1 MKNKIFIL
9 IQILF
14 ITFVSGQTKQIGRE
28 VPLDVDIMYKKGLKY
43 LAKIQ
48 QPDGS
53 FPGSYGKYP
62 SVTGMAVLCFIASGE
77 DPNYGPYKTH
87 IKKAVNFILSKQ
99 DANGFFGINMYN
111 QNYTTLCLAEMVGAI
126 QDERLGKSLEK
137 AVKQILT
144 AQSHNSAG
152 GWYYDPK
159 QKSRALS
166 TITGAALVGLLS
178 ARNAGVE
185 VPQKAIDK
193 GLAIFTKYQAGS
205 GRIGYMGPTDDSRF
219 GRTALASLCFHLAR
233 KKDHTTARKA
243 AVALR
248 TIRFKLSSGT
258 HDWYGLYYTPQAL
271 FQENMPAFEKWNK
284 QNIRALKGAQLQNGG
299 WGVISSRPTLSTC
312 VAMLSLAMN
321 YRILP
326 IYERQE

>member
-1 MKNKIFIL
+1 MNKLFTLIIL
-9 IQILF
+9 VL
-14 ITFVSGQTKQIGRE
+14 TFSVNAQVKQIGHE
-28 VPLDVDIMYKKGLKY
+28 VPLEVDIMYKKGLNY
-43 LAKIQ
+43 LAKAQ
-48 QPDGS
+48 LPNGS
-53 FPGSYGKYP
+53 FPGSYGQYS
-62 SVTGMAVLCFIASGE
+62 SVTGLAVLCFIASGE
-77 DPNYGPYKTH
+77 DPNYGPYSAS
-87 IKKAVNFILSKQ
+87 IKKAVNFMLSKQ

-126 QDERLGKSLEK
+126 QDERLGVSLEK

-144 AQSHNSAG
+144 AQSHNKAG
-152 GWYYDPK
+152 GWYYDPN
-159 QKSRALS
+159 QKVRALS

-193 GLAIFTKYQAGS
+193 GLAIFTKYQSGS
-205 GRIGYMGPTDDSRF
+205 GRIGYMGPQDDSRH
-219 GRTALASLCFHLAR
+219 GRTALALLCFHLAR
-233 KKDHTTARKA
+233 QKDNTTARKA

-248 TIRFKLSSGT
+248 QINYKLSSGS
-258 HDWYGLYYTPQAL
+258 HDWYGIYYTPQAL

-284 QNIRALKGAQLQNGG
+284 QNIQSLKGAQLGNGS
-299 WGVISSRPTLSTC
+299 WGIISGKPSLSTC
-312 VAMLSLAMN
+312 VALLSLAMN